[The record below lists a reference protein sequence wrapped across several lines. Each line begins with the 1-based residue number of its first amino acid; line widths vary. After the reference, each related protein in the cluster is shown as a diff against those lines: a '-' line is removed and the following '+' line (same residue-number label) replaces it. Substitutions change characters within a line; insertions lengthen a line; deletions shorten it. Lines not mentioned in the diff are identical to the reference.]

1 MTAVRRL
8 SALVPPAL
16 LAALAGAAP
25 AAAADQP
32 DRARVIAER
41 LAEDPVYVDAESA
54 GQLAASV
61 QQRMRRQIRDSK
73 VPVFVVVARS
83 NYDSRDPYEGDP
95 EILLS
100 FVHDRLRRDG
110 VYVAA
115 SEDGDQPVSQEYGV
129 DRDAATAELL
139 GEYDEPLDVS
149 LPRFVDAVVSGTAE
163 EQYDEENG
171 STDDEDEDDRK
182 NTMSGRTALGIVV
195 TIVVVFG
202 GLALYRLRK
211 GSGFRA

>member
-1 MTAVRRL
+1 MTAVRRV
-8 SALVPPAL
+8 SVLVPL
-16 LAALAGAAP
+16 LLIAALAGTAP
-25 AAAADQP
+25 AGAADQP
-32 DRARVIAER
+32 DRARMIAER

-61 QQRMRRQIRDSK
+61 QQRMRKQIRGSK

-83 NYDSRDPYEGDP
+83 NFDSRDPYEGDP

-171 STDDEDEDDRK
+171 WTDDEDEDK

-195 TIVVVFG
+195 TILVVFG
-202 GLALYRLRK
+202 GLAVYRLRK
-211 GSGFRA
+211 GPGFRA